1 VRLLARPLQT
11 HTMGYLRFSGPGL
24 MAEGIGRMGYGE
36 DRGGAISFVRIDRE
50 KEASVGQGMPVTIIK

>member
-1 VRLLARPLQT
+1 
-11 HTMGYLRFSGPGL
+11 

-50 KEASVGQGMPVTIIK
+50 KEASVGQGMPVTIIKLEEKGKEGEVCQS